1 MATNPETLLL
11 SSACSWAVKTWT
23 VLATDGEGLG
33 LGLGEGEGAVATDGE
48 GLGLGLGEGEGAVAT
63 VRSPQETRPPA
74 LLWTRKAFP
83 CTAVA
88 PVLFTAKQKLAAPA
102 AVVLLYRIEAQG
114 SELPLVK

>member
-1 MATNPETLLL
+1 MPA
-11 SSACSWAVKTWT
+11 AVPGEAASILA
-23 VLATDGEGLG
+23 VLPDGEGLG
-33 LGLGEGEGAVATDGE
+33 LGLGEGEGTVA
-48 GLGLGLGEGEGAVAT
+48 A

-88 PVLFTAKQKLAAPA
+88 PVLVTAKQKLAAPA

-114 SELPLVK
+114 SELPLK